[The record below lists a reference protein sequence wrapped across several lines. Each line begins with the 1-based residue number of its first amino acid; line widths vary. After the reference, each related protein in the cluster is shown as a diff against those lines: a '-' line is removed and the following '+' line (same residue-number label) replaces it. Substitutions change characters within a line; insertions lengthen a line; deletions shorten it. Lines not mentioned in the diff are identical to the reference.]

1 MMLDTYFNDVD
12 WTIDTKGNKT
22 PVYKWKLRD
31 ELLDYN
37 IILMQNNDTGQLD
50 IISLSAFD
58 CNAEIPFGKG
68 RHNLLGAYKADV

>member
-1 MMLDTYFNDVD
+1 MLDTYFNDVD

-37 IILMQNNDTGQLD
+37 IILM
-50 IISLSAFD
+50 
-58 CNAEIPFGKG
+58 
-68 RHNLLGAYKADV
+68 

>member
-1 MMLDTYFNDVD
+1 MNQIGEKGVFVPESDVIDKLKGLSSSRGFIKTMLDTYFNDVE

-37 IILMQNNDTGQLD
+37 IILM
-50 IISLSAFD
+50 
-58 CNAEIPFGKG
+58 
-68 RHNLLGAYKADV
+68 